1 VAAILLSILLE
12 FPIYVAEIFYLCC
25 LKLEAMEGE
34 VKSGGN
40 MCGSICTNCLLLLM
54 PYMY

>member
-25 LKLEAMEGE
+25 LRLEAMKGE